1 MSRLLE
7 IIGLHVLTN
16 REAIM
21 EELDGLSDEQFAK
34 GLADLAEIAGSMDTA
49 WLHEVCKT
57 ERFLPEEEKH
67 ESL

>member
-7 IIGLHVLTN
+7 LIGLHVLTN

-21 EELDGLSDEQFAK
+21 EELDELSDEQFAN
-34 GLADLAEIAGSMDTA
+34 GLIDLAEIAKSKDPA

-57 ERFLPEEEKH
+57 ERFLPEE
-67 ESL
+67 SNT

>member
-21 EELDGLSDEQFAK
+21 EELDALSDEQFVK
-34 GLADLAEIAGSMDTA
+34 GLADLAEIAESMDTA
-49 WLHEVCKT
+49 WLHEVCKI
-57 ERFLPEEEKH
+57 ERFLPKEEKH
-67 ESL
+67 E

>member
-21 EELDGLSDEQFAK
+21 EELDALPDEQFAS
-34 GLADLAEIAGSMDTA
+34 GLMDLAEIAGSMDVS
-49 WLHEVCKT
+49 WLNEVCKA
-57 ERFLPEEEKH
+57 EHFLPVEENT
-67 ESL
+67 